1 MHIQYNKNLQKG
13 IDMGSIQIF
22 IPSLN
27 PDSKL
32 LGVVDNL
39 INQTDFDIIVLDDG
53 SDDAHRQLFEQIKT
67 KERCTVLRHHVNLG
81 KGRALKDGFNYI
93 LNTYPDSIGVVTVD
107 GDGQHATKDIIACAA
122 ALMAQPNSLVLGSHD
137 FDQSNVPAK
146 SEFGNKITRTTMK
159 LLCGI
164 DIPDTQ
170 TGLRGISREFMKILM
185 NVNGER
191 FEFETNMLISAKECS
206 IPFNIVT
213 IDTVYIDDNATSHF
227 HPIRDSIKIYSIF
240 AKFLFSS
247 LSSSLIDI
255 LMFTIFVAMLR
266 GFTPAYYIYIA
277 TALARVISA
286 VYNFNMNKHTV
297 FRNKDKDK
305 WIAVRYFALC
315 VVQAA
320 VSALCVKG
328 IYTLVASS
336 LTAGP
341 NESIIKIVVDTILF
355 FISFGIQREWVFK
368 KSKKI

>member
-1 MHIQYNKNLQKG
+1 
-13 IDMGSIQIF
+13 MGSIQIF
-22 IPSLN
+22 IPSLD

-32 LGVVDNL
+32 LGVVDAL
-39 INQTDFDIIVLDDG
+39 IEQTDFDIILLDDG
-53 SDDAHRQLFEQIKT
+53 SDDDHRSYFDQIAA

-93 LNTYPDSIGVVTVD
+93 LNTYPDSIGCVTVD

-122 ALMAQPNSLVLGSHD
+122 ALMENPDSLVLGSRD

-146 SEFGNKITRTTMK
+146 SEFGNKMTRRTMK

-170 TGLRGISREFMKILM
+170 TGLRGIGREFMKVLM
-185 NVNGER
+185 NTSGER
-191 FEFETNMLISAKECS
+191 FEFETNMLLAAKECDV
-206 IPFNIVT
+206 PFNIVL

-227 HPIRDSIKIYSIF
+227 HPIRDSFKIYSIF
-240 AKFLFSS
+240 IKFLFAS

-266 GFTPAYYIYIA
+266 GITPAYYIYIA
-277 TALARVISA
+277 TALARVISSI
-286 VYNFNMNKHTV
+286 YNFNMNKHTV

-305 WIAVRYFALC
+305 WIAVRYFSLC
-315 VVQAA
+315 IVQAA

-328 IYTLVASS
+328 LFTLLSS
-336 LTAGP
+336 GLTAFP

-368 KSKKI
+368 KSKKK

>member
-1 MHIQYNKNLQKG
+1 MR
-13 IDMGSIQIF
+13 SIQIL

-27 PDSKL
+27 PDNKL
-32 LGVVDNL
+32 LGVVDSL
-39 INQTDFDIIVLDDG
+39 VEQTQFDIVVLDDG
-53 SDDAHRQLFEQIKT
+53 SDDAHRPIFDLVKQKP
-67 KERCTVLRHHVNLG
+67 RCTVLRHHVNLG

-107 GDGQHATKDIIACAA
+107 GDGQHATKDIVNCAA
-122 ALMAQPNSLVLGSHD
+122 ALMADPGSLVLGSRD

-146 SEFGNKITRTTMK
+146 SELGNKITRKTMK
-159 LLCGI
+159 ILCGI

-170 TGLRGISREFMKILM
+170 TGLRGIGREFMKILM
-185 NVNGER
+185 NTAGER
-191 FEFETNMLISAKECS
+191 FEFETNMLLAAKECD
-206 IPFNIVT
+206 IPFNIVL

-240 AKFLFSS
+240 VKFLFSS

-266 GFTPAYYIYIA
+266 GVSPAYYIYIA

-286 VYNFNMNKHTV
+286 IYNFNMNKHTV

-305 WIAVRYFALC
+305 WIAVRYFSLC

-328 IYTLVASS
+328 LFTVMSAHL
-336 LTAGP
+336 AGFG

-368 KSKKI
+368 KRKNS

>member
-1 MHIQYNKNLQKG
+1 
-13 IDMGSIQIF
+13 MGSIQIF

-32 LGVVDNL
+32 LGVVDAL
-39 INQTDFDIIVLDDG
+39 VEQTNFDIIVLDDG
-53 SDDAHRQLFEQIKT
+53 SDDAHRGIFEQIKE
-67 KERCTVLRHHVNLG
+67 KPRCTTLRHHVNLG

-93 LNTYPDSIGVVTVD
+93 LNTYPDSIGCVTVD
-107 GDGQHATKDIIACAA
+107 GDGQHATKDIINCAA
-122 ALMAQPNSLVLGSHD
+122 ALMAQPNSLVLGSRD

-146 SEFGNKITRTTMK
+146 SEFGNKITRKTMK

-170 TGLRGISREFMKILM
+170 TGLRGISREFMKVLM
-185 NVNGER
+185 NTAGER
-191 FEFETNMLISAKECS
+191 FEFETNMLLAAKECD
-206 IPFNIVT
+206 IPFNIVL

-266 GFTPAYYIYIA
+266 GVTPAYYIYIA
-277 TALARVISA
+277 TALARIISA

-305 WIAVRYFALC
+305 WIAVRYFSLC

-328 IYTLVASS
+328 IYTVVAGS
-336 LTAGP
+336 LTAFP

-368 KSKKI
+368 KSKKN